1 MIFQV
6 NDGKGLLAINLC
18 WSSRSS
24 HAVVPSSLLESPRV
38 DPSLGNIVA
47 TLLGG
52 RTCLLSDV
60 PIAIEPVVYVKLC
73 KSGFMAEA
81 DRVEVKR
88 RSA

>member
-1 MIFQV
+1 M
-6 NDGKGLLAINLC
+6 LHRTC
-18 WSSRSS
+18 SHSS
-24 HAVVPSSLLESPRV
+24 SPRLWFWRW
-38 DPSLGNIVA
+38 DPGRGNIVA
-47 TLLGG
+47 TLLTR

-60 PIAIEPVVYVKLC
+60 PIAIEPIVYVKLC